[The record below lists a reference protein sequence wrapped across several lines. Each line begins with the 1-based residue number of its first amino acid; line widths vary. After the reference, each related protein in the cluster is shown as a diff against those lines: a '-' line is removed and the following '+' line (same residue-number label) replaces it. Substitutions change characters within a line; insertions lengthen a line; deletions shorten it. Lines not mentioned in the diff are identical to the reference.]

1 LINLLAKLG
10 SDLAHAETAMD
21 KIALRIQGPAS
32 IMRICTYEGAWL
44 FISHSKRF
52 IHRNIENYFLTIR
65 GLIKLWVESLEK
77 MRKSGLN

>member
-1 LINLLAKLG
+1 MLAKLG

-32 IMRICTYEGAWL
+32 ITRICTSEGAWL

-65 GLIKLWVESLEK
+65 GLIKLWVESLGK
-77 MRKSGLN
+77 MRKLGLN